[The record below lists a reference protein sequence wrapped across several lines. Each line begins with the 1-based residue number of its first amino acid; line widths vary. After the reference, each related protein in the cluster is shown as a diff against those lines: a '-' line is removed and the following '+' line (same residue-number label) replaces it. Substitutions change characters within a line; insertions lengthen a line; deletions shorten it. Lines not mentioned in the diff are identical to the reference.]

1 MSRMSRM
8 SRRFELRDRRVR
20 VARVRRCD
28 YADDYADDYAT
39 RVVHRRP
46 LSLLLPPSPL
56 RDPMRLEPAEFKTGR
71 ASDERPITGQQPKPN
86 EPLRSRVGVSSFGRP
101 VIKSE
106 MKAT

>member
-1 MSRMSRM
+1 MSRM

-28 YADDYADDYAT
+28 YADDYAGNYAT